1 MAFWLWNSPACYK
14 INQKNILLSAMKL
27 TWWWNGINVPPRFS
41 NKIGNSCSFEFN
53 CPMFPWFFCLF
64 TMVKEQWNLP
74 KLKTWFSFFF
84 FQDKPNV
91 ILPDSTVSQ
100 TTQGKWLLQLCEDH
114 IKKFVFNADE
124 MTSLVEQTEELQQAE
139 AGGWR
144 CRAQGCGA
152 IYAYHSGRVR

>member
-1 MAFWLWNSPACYK
+1 MIF
-14 INQKNILLSAMKL
+14 LSVHYGKRAM
-27 TWWWNGINVPPRFS
+27 
-41 NKIGNSCSFEFN
+41 EFTQTQD
-53 CPMFPWFFCLF
+53 MIFL
-64 TMVKEQWNLP
+64 
-74 KLKTWFSFFF
+74 FF